1 MDWKTGMREI
11 VEECINVIEGDHVDA
26 WGYDKDDE
34 TNLDAEFPASARRV
48 ITINGE
54 KHVLD
59 CLFTID
65 GELPCLLKY
74 AETDSQFEMP
84 KQSKWIYDMMLE
96 GIF

>member
-11 VEECINVIEGDHVDA
+11 VEECINTIESEHVDA
-26 WGYDKDDE
+26 WGHEKDDE
-34 TNLDAEFPASARRV
+34 TDLDLEFPASARKVV
-48 ITINGE
+48 IINGE

-59 CLFTID
+59 CLFTLD

-84 KQSKWIYDMMLE
+84 KQSRWIYDMMLE